1 MSLRPTMLIGALLAL
16 LSSTT
21 ASACENWCT
30 TNAQTWATKCA
41 WTSDQCS
48 GCAECD
54 VSPPPVPPTPPSP
67 PQPSPPPPVPSPPQ
81 STCYVSSTT
90 GSDSNDGSSAS
101 PVLTINQCITRV
113 GSGGT
118 CYLLPGT
125 FREASAYNGSLIT
138 GVTDLTIALAPSAVG
153 EATIDGTID
162 LTGWET
168 LSDTHGTYYRTT
180 AALGDSVWQVFVD
193 GAPLTPARWPNAL
206 LWTTEWWDR
215 GTGWAKQD
223 TGSTCGTSVDNG
235 TLSPAYGEVGYQSLA
250 ATGVSFDGCNMI
262 LNNEHRQL
270 WLVAAGVRSD

>member
-1 MSLRPTMLIGALLAL
+1 MLLGALLAL

-21 ASACENWCT
+21 ASACENWCS

-67 PQPSPPPPVPSPPQ
+67 PQPSPPPPLPPPPQ
-81 STCYVSSTT
+81 TTCYVSSTT

-153 EATIDGTID
+153 EATIDGTVD
-162 LTGWET
+162 LDGWTEM
-168 LSDTHGTYYRTT
+168 SDAHGTYYRSTT
-180 AALGDSVWQVFVD
+180 AYAGAVWQVR
-193 GAPLTPARWPNAL
+193 ARTHSPRLASPPARPPPTA
-206 LWTTEWWDR
+206 R
-215 GTGWAKQD
+215 HPAPA
-223 TGSTCGTSVDNG
+223 S
-235 TLSPAYGEVGYQSLA
+235 SPRPRRRAP
-250 ATGVSFDGCNMI
+250 CRI
-262 LNNEHRQL
+262 
-270 WLVAAGVRSD
+270 